1 MRENMCGE
9 EEDKRGGGGVSPMR
23 LRRPQ
28 RTKKKPRHCHRR
40 LTPRLAGGGGE
51 FAEMSPTHSEKA
63 EYYDCLRASTEMG
76 VEARRGAG
84 KEEEE
89 GEEFRNNHP
98 CPPALNEGEE
108 RGGRDGGRLRLRLL
122 PGRSNLLSLK
132 EEGGG
137 DVLGGG
143 RRGGGGGG
151 GGGPSSSSA
160 LTALMGIL
168 RGRRGKRSKKRTE
181 KGGQA
186 ATSRI
191 ETEQKKHPTYFEA

>member
-9 EEDKRGGGGVSPMR
+9 EEDKRGGGGGVSPMR

-89 GEEFRNNHP
+89 REEFRNNHP
-98 CPPALNEGEE
+98 FPPALNEGEE
-108 RGGRDGGRLRLRLL
+108 GRGREGGRLLLL

-143 RRGGGGGG
+143 RRGEEGGG

-168 RGRRGKRSKKRTE
+168 RGRRGKRSKKKDGKR
-181 KGGQA
+181 G
-186 ATSRI
+186 TSSHFPDRNG
-191 ETEQKKHPTYFEA
+191 TKKASYLF

>member
-9 EEDKRGGGGVSPMR
+9 EEDKRGGGGGVSPMR

-151 GGGPSSSSA
+151 GPSSSSA

-168 RGRRGKRSKKRTE
+168 RGRRGKRSKKKVRK
-181 KGGQA
+181 KGDKQPLPG
-186 ATSRI
+186 
-191 ETEQKKHPTYFEA
+191 